1 VVQTSLGRKWDSISK
16 ITRAKWTGDV
26 ARAVELLLNKYEA
39 LSWNPSTTK
48 KEKEVKDKNKNK
60 EQGQQK
66 QNSNINGTY

>member
-1 VVQTSLGRKWDSISK
+1 M
-16 ITRAKWTGDV
+16 